1 MNKKHVKG
9 WAKHWDFILLD
20 IFTLQLS
27 FCLAYWCLHDFHNPY
42 TDLVVRY
49 LAILFLVCQLVV
61 ILFSSNYSGILRR
74 DKYEELYAVGKYTI
88 MVLSMA
94 TVYLFAS
101 KTSNHYSR
109 LQTGFTVLIYLA
121 LDWVVRVVV
130 KRSVRKQIIASRGRN
145 SLVVVTAARL
155 ATDVLKKLFRN
166 NTYCDFHVS
175 RVILLD
181 EELPLGFPTKLPI
194 GENEDPMMKY
204 GAVEYYAPVS
214 LLNERT
220 TKRLTHEWVDEVFL
234 FQPDDMLPPMKLMED
249 LMTMGITVNYTTE
262 AIDRWPNTDIRKMG
276 QFKVLTIGHRF
287 ASAGALA
294 VKRVADI
301 LGGIIGCILTGII
314 FLFVAPAIYLADPGP
329 IFFTQERIGQNG
341 KRFKIHKF
349 RSMYM
354 DAEEHKAEL
363 MEQNKMQ
370 GLMFKVE
377 DDPRILGSE
386 KKDRNGKPKGIGNFI
401 RRTSLDEFPQF
412 YDCLIGNL
420 SMVGWRPATLD
431 EWNRYTT
438 QHRIRASMKPGITGL
453 WQVSGRSKITDFDE
467 IVRLDREYIE
477 TWSLTLDL
485 KILIKTVVAV
495 FLRDGAM

>member
-1 MNKKHVKG
+1 M
-9 WAKHWDFILLD
+9 
-20 IFTLQLS
+20 S
-27 FCLAYWCLHDFHNPY
+27 FWIAYWWLHGLRNPY
-42 TDLVVRY
+42 AEPVFRY
-49 LAILFLVCQLVV
+49 LASLFLIFQLAVV
-61 ILFSSNYSGILRR
+61 LVSGNYSGILRR
-74 DKYEELYAVGKYTI
+74 DKYEELYATGKFTLMVVSMVTI
-88 MVLSMA
+88 
-94 TVYLFAS
+94 YLFVS

-109 LQTGFTVLIYLA
+109 LQTGITVVIYFA
-121 LDWVVRVVV
+121 LDWALRVVL
-130 KRSVRKQIIASRGRN
+130 KSFVRKQIIRNRGRN

-155 ATDVLKKLFRN
+155 APVVLKKLFRN

-181 EELPLGFPTKLPI
+181 KDFPKGCPEKLPVG
-194 GENEDPMMKY
+194 GEEDPTLRY
-204 GAVEYYAPVS
+204 GKPEYNVRVS
-214 LLNERT
+214 LLNE
-220 TKRLTHEWVDEVFL
+220 KSIKELSHDWVDEVFL

-262 AIDRWPNTDIRKMG
+262 AIDRWPNTDLRKMG
-276 QFKVLTIGHRF
+276 QFKVLSIGHRF
-287 ASAGALA
+287 ANAGELA
-294 VKRVADI
+294 IKRLADI
-301 LGGIIGCILTGII
+301 VGGLIGCILTGII
-314 FLFVAPAIYLADPGP
+314 FIFVAPAIYCADPGP

-349 RSMYM
+349 RSMYL
-354 DAEEHKAEL
+354 DAEERKAEL
-363 MEQNKMQ
+363 MELNRME
-370 GLMFKVE
+370 GLMFKMD
-377 DDPRILGSE
+377 DDPRIIGSE
-386 KKDRNGKPKGIGNFI
+386 KKDRNGKPMGIGNFI

-420 SMVGWRPATLD
+420 SMVGWRPATVD
-431 EWNRYTT
+431 EWNRYTP

-477 TWSLTLDL
+477 NWSLTLDL